1 MRRVFGLRSV
11 NHKEELQM
19 PTFTNQAFL
28 SYNGRQTQSNIVTG
42 QLTEVLTAAKT
53 AVNGTYRPGD
63 VITYAVS
70 LVNSSTSALTGLTLS
85 DDLGG
90 YAAGAAGT
98 VYPLTYVADSAR
110 YYQNGV
116 LQAAPTVTAGP
127 PMSIANL
134 TVPASGNALLIY
146 DAQVNDFAPAGTTA
160 SITNIATLT
169 GQGLTEP
176 VTASEN
182 VTAVSEAALSIV
194 KSLCPATVAE
204 NGQITYTFLIQNS
217 GSLAADAA
225 AGVVVSDQFT
235 PILRDL
241 TVTLN
246 GVALAEGTG
255 YTYNT
260 ATGQFDTVAGA
271 VTVPA
276 ATYAQNVTT
285 GAWTTTPGLAT
296 LVVTGTL

>member
-11 NHKEELQM
+11 NHKEEMLM

-42 QLTEVLTAAKT
+42 QLTEVLTATKT

-63 VITYAVS
+63 VITYAIS
-70 LVNSSTSALTGLTLS
+70 LVNSSASALTGLTLS

-90 YAAGAAGT
+90 YGAGAAGT

-127 PMSIANL
+127 PMSIASL

-146 DAQVNDFAPAGTTA
+146 DAQVNEFAPAGTTA
-160 SITNIATLT
+160 SVTNIATLT
-169 GQGLTEP
+169 GPGLTEP

-182 VTAVSEAALSIV
+182 VTAAAEAALSIV

-225 AGVVVSDQFT
+225 AGVVVSDRFT

-246 GVALAEGTG
+246 GTALAGTG
-255 YTYNT
+255 YTYDA
-260 ATGQFDTVAGA
+260 ATGQFDTVAGV

-276 ATYAQNVTT
+276 ATYAQDVAT
-285 GAWTTTPGLAT
+285 GAWSITPGLAT

>member
-1 MRRVFGLRSV
+1 
-11 NHKEELQM
+11 M

-70 LVNSSTSALTGLTLS
+70 LVNSSTSALTGLTLA

-90 YAAGAAGT
+90 YGAGAAGT
-98 VYPLTYVADSAR
+98 VYPLAYVADSVR

-134 TVPASGNALLIY
+134 AVPASGNALLIY
-146 DAQVNDFAPAGTTA
+146 DAQVNEFAPAGTTA

-182 VTAVSEAALSIV
+182 ITAASEAALSIV

-246 GVALAEGTG
+246 GAPLAEGTG

-276 ATYAQNVTT
+276 ATYAQDVAT
-285 GAWTTTPGLAT
+285 GAWSITPGLAT

>member
-1 MRRVFGLRSV
+1 
-11 NHKEELQM
+11 M

-70 LVNSSTSALTGLTLS
+70 LVNSSTSALTGLTLA

-90 YAAGAAGT
+90 YGAGAAGT
-98 VYPLTYVADSAR
+98 VYPLTYVADSVR

-146 DAQVNDFAPAGTTA
+146 DAQVNEFAPAGTTA

-182 VTAVSEAALSIV
+182 ITAASEAALSIV

-246 GVALAEGTG
+246 GTPLAEGAG

-276 ATYAQNVTT
+276 ATYAQDVVT
-285 GAWTTTPGLAT
+285 GAWSISPGLAT

>member
-11 NHKEELQM
+11 NRKEEMLM

-53 AVNGTYRPGD
+53 AINGTYRPGD

-70 LVNSSTSALTGLTLS
+70 LVNSSASALTGLTLS

-90 YAAGAAGT
+90 YVAGAAGT

-134 TVPASGNALLIY
+134 TVPANGNALLIY
-146 DAQVNDFAPAGTTA
+146 DAQVNEFAPAGTTA

-176 VTASEN
+176 VTASVN
-182 VTAVSEAALSIV
+182 VAAASEAALSIV

-225 AGVVVSDQFT
+225 AGVVVSDRFT

-241 TVTLN
+241 AVTLN
-246 GVALAEGTG
+246 GTALAEGTG
-255 YTYNT
+255 YTYDA

-276 ATYAQNVTT
+276 ATYAQDVAT

>member
-1 MRRVFGLRSV
+1 
-11 NHKEELQM
+11 M

-70 LVNSSTSALTGLTLS
+70 LVNSSTSALTGLTLT

-90 YAAGAAGT
+90 YGAGAAGT
-98 VYPLTYVADSAR
+98 VYPLAYVADSVR

-134 TVPASGNALLIY
+134 AVPASGNALLIY
-146 DAQVNDFAPAGTTA
+146 DAQVNEFAPAGTTA

-182 VTAVSEAALSIV
+182 ITAASEAALSIV

-246 GVALAEGTG
+246 GAPLAEGTG

-276 ATYAQNVTT
+276 ATYAQDVAT
-285 GAWTTTPGLAT
+285 GAWSITPGLAT

>member
-1 MRRVFGLRSV
+1 
-11 NHKEELQM
+11 M

-70 LVNSSTSALTGLTLS
+70 LVNSSTSALTGLTLA

-90 YAAGAAGT
+90 YGAGAAGT
-98 VYPLTYVADSAR
+98 VYPLAYVADSVR

-134 TVPASGNALLIY
+134 AVPASGNALLIY
-146 DAQVNDFAPAGTTA
+146 DAQVNEFAPAGTTA

-182 VTAVSEAALSIV
+182 ITAASEAALSIV

-217 GSLAADAA
+217 GNLAADAA

-246 GVALAEGTG
+246 GAPLAEGTG

-276 ATYAQNVTT
+276 ATYAQDVAT
-285 GAWTTTPGLAT
+285 GAWSITPGLAT